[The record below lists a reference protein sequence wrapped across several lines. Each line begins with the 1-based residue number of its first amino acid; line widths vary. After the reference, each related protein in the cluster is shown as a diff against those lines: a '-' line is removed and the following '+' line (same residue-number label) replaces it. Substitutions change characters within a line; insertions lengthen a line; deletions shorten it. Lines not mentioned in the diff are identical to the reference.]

1 MKGDPMLFPEE
12 LYYNEDH
19 VWIEEDGGQATIGVT
34 EYLQDEL
41 AEALSIE
48 LPEVGTELEMGDTLA
63 TIELRQG
70 TLEIY
75 SPLSGEVLEANQD
88 LTDSPDWLSSS
99 PYEDGWIVRLKLVE
113 ADELEDLMDA
123 DNYTEFVQGEN

>member
-1 MKGDPMLFPEE
+1 MLFPEE

>member
-1 MKGDPMLFPEE
+1 MLFPEE

-75 SPLSGEVLEANQD
+75 SPLSGEVQEANQD

-123 DNYTEFVQGEN
+123 DDYTEFVQGES